1 MLASRSALAAATCAG
16 VPWSRTTSLPE
27 SASEKRTTMPPCLA
41 VSSWILLP
49 FGPIR
54 AGKSLRSTASSSLT
68 RLAFASGTVERARQ
82 GPCAHGHEIV
92 GVPSYQLLEQG
103 ADLLLSGGRV
113 GRRAAQ
119 LRHGRAVLR
128 LGHLEARRRRQQN
141 VADLHSSGQ
150 TRDTVTVR
158 GAVRSQ
164 RWARTC
170 VHAFAACTLGVS
182 RRPSIRMASRSAD
195 LRASTSVE
203 FCATCGCYPKQVDED
218 APAPGQCCR
227 WAGPPPNTRS
237 RKART
242 SSS

>member
-1 MLASRSALAAATCAG
+1 MLASRSALAAATWAG

-54 AGKSLRSTASSSLT
+54 PGKSLRSTASSSLT

-82 GPCAHGHEIV
+82 GPSAHGHEIV

-119 LRHGRAVLR
+119 LRDGRAVLR

-150 TRDTVTVR
+150 TRDAVTVR
-158 GAVRSQ
+158 GGR
-164 RWARTC
+164 
-170 VHAFAACTLGVS
+170 AFAAMGQDGRARARGMYLGRLAASLDQDGVALS
-182 RRPSIRMASRSAD
+182 RLEGQHQRRVLRD
-195 LRASTSVE
+195 LRLLPQTS
-203 FCATCGCYPKQVDED
+203 
-218 APAPGQCCR
+218 
-227 WAGPPPNTRS
+227 
-237 RKART
+237 
-242 SSS
+242 